1 MEIEC
6 AICYEEIEDEQIVR
20 CNQAPD
26 KHTWC
31 LSCHEKW
38 ESGTCPIC
46 RDGTIQTASTSRF
59 GMPWTPEER
68 PIRNPIPGYRT
79 EEPVSFCNQLGE
91 NIYTRIESLM
101 NEMNQLDNV
110 DRMNT
115 ILKSDIGNRIKVV
128 FNDQTGQIYETR
140 FRVSLDTICYNRNA
154 ATTVEN
160 VEQNI
165 EEKEKQKKI
174 WQMYMRKIKQ
184 RKIKQRK
191 LKQRKLR
198 GQGLL
203 ETCC

>member
-1 MEIEC
+1 MEC

-46 RDGTIQTASTSRF
+46 RDGAIQTASTS
-59 GMPWTPEER
+59 MPRILEEQS
-68 PIRNPIPGYRT
+68 IGHPIPGYRT

-101 NEMNQLDNV
+101 NQIDQMNNV

-115 ILKSDIGNRIKVV
+115 IIKSVIDNRIKVI

-140 FRVSLDTICYNRNA
+140 VRISLDTICYNRNA

-174 WQMYMRKIKQ
+174 WKMYMRKIKQ
-184 RKIKQRK
+184 RK
-191 LKQRKLR
+191 LR
-198 GQGLL
+198 DRGLL
-203 ETCC
+203 GTCC

>member
-1 MEIEC
+1 MEC

-46 RDGTIQTASTSRF
+46 RDGTIQTETTS
-59 GMPWTPEER
+59 MPLMPEEPPGR
-68 PIRNPIPGYRT
+68 PMPGYRT
-79 EEPVSFCNQLGE
+79 EVPVSFCNQLGE
-91 NIYTRIESLM
+91 NIYTRIESQM
-101 NEMNQLDNV
+101 NEMKQLDV
-110 DRMNT
+110 A
-115 ILKSDIGNRIKVV
+115 ILKSNIGNRIKVI

-140 FRVSLDTICYNRNA
+140 VRVSLDTICYNRNT

-165 EEKEKQKKI
+165 EEKQKPKKI

-184 RKIKQRK
+184 RK
-191 LKQRKLR
+191 LR
-198 GQGLL
+198 ERRLL
-203 ETCC
+203 GTCCYKM